1 VICPAGWMAS
11 SLYRCFWRVSE
22 YLFERSRLVAA
33 PPELI
38 AQFFADGDAWYRL
51 NPEWEV
57 LALEKAADGHRL
69 KVRYERSEQEVE
81 YRRPASA
88 DFCANGEISGGV
100 VEFVGELPRSI
111 KLSWEPQGE
120 GLARLDYRETFA
132 EPPESGRLAELN
144 LWLDAAGGYL
154 TLAARTDRKARLGR
168 WLLDRFW
175 LRMSPMSRRIS
186 LIIVGM
192 ESLALLLFIAILLIY
207 KFFE

>member
-1 VICPAGWMAS
+1 M
-11 SLYRCFWRVSE
+11 SE

-38 AQFFADGDAWYRL
+38 AQFFAEGEAWYRL

-57 LALEKAADGHRL
+57 LALEKAVGGDRL

-81 YRRPASA
+81 YCRRPASA
-88 DFCANGEISGGV
+88 DFSETGGIVELMGEVPRTITLTWDRQDGG
-100 VEFVGELPRSI
+100 PT
-111 KLSWEPQGE
+111 
-120 GLARLDYRETFA
+120 RLGYRETFA
-132 EPPESGRLAELN
+132 ESPEIERVAELN

-186 LIIVGM
+186 LIIIGM
-192 ESLALLLFIAILLIY
+192 EALALLLFIAILLIY
-207 KFFE
+207 RFIG

>member
-1 VICPAGWMAS
+1 
-11 SLYRCFWRVSE
+11 VSE
-22 YLFERSRLVAA
+22 YHFERSRLVAA
-33 PPELI
+33 PPELM
-38 AQFFADGDAWYRL
+38 AQFFMDGVAWYRL

-57 LALEKAADGHRL
+57 LALEKTGDGDKL
-69 KVRYERSEQEVE
+69 KVRYERSEQEAE
-81 YRRPASA
+81 YCRRPASA
-88 DFCANGEISGGV
+88 DFCATGGV
-100 VEFVGELPRSI
+100 VEFVGETSRTITLTWNR
-111 KLSWEPQGE
+111 QE
-120 GLARLDYRETFA
+120 GGLTRLDYRETFA

-192 ESLALLLFIAILLIY
+192 EALALLLFIAVLLIY
-207 KFFE
+207 RFIG

>member
-1 VICPAGWMAS
+1 MAK
-11 SLYRCFWRVSE
+11 
-22 YLFERSRLVAA
+22 
-33 PPELI
+33 
-38 AQFFADGDAWYRL
+38 FFQDGDAWFRL

-57 LALEKAADGHRL
+57 LALEKDPGGDKL
-69 KVRYERSEQEVE
+69 KVRYERSEQEAE

-88 DFCANGEISGGV
+88 DFSDTGGV
-100 VEFVGELPRSI
+100 VELAGEPPRRI
-111 KLSWEPQGE
+111 FLSWERQDDK
-120 GLARLDYRETFA
+120 LTRLDYRETFVA
-132 EPPESGRLAELN
+132 ALENERLAELN

-192 ESLALLLFIAILLIY
+192 EGLALLLFIAILLIY
-207 KFFE
+207 RFIG

>member
-1 VICPAGWMAS
+1 M
-11 SLYRCFWRVSE
+11 SE

-33 PPELI
+33 PVELI
-38 AQFFADGDAWYRL
+38 ARFFAEGEAWYRL

-57 LALEKAADGHRL
+57 LALEKAAGGDRL

-81 YRRPASA
+81 YRRPHDGGGTAERRPASA
-88 DFCANGEISGGV
+88 DFCATGGV
-100 VEFVGELPRSI
+100 VEFVGETSRTI
-111 KLSWEPQGE
+111 TLSWDRQDG
-120 GLARLDYRETFA
+120 GLTLLGYRETFA
-132 EPPESGRLAELN
+132 EPPESGRMAELN